1 MTTTE
6 LHKRTIFGT
15 RNRNNLELKFAD
27 FYTQTKNVSHL
38 IQAAVAVMLRNAF
51 YTGDFSYLAKDL
63 MRKVFLNGEVDAS
76 VRHLCIYFE
85 DYFSSKEWQIV
96 INHLYKNEAEYN
108 QLTAEARLH
117 IEPLRPALTSG
128 VQIGERK
135 LNLKTSFLDE
145 NGKMHNWNL
154 SNVVSPLSAKE
165 RMAILNIFGEL
176 TIFQKDGLRQFTKV
190 VWMDFAIDERY
201 RDFDIRNEEDPLH
214 EPKQVIQEQQKKDTK
229 AKLSTKN
236 TASNSK
242 ASEITK
248 VSKSNTFSPAKET
261 DKKNEAT
268 KSKKKPVKPPM
279 DRMSSWKNFNPF
291 DGKSKED
298 RNLELEKALRN
309 KTGGKKKRK
318 RNKRK

>member
-214 EPKQVIQEQQKKDTK
+214 EPKQVIQEQQKKIQKQNFRLKT
-229 AKLSTKN
+229 LRL
-236 TASNSK
+236 
-242 ASEITK
+242 I
-248 VSKSNTFSPAKET
+248 
-261 DKKNEAT
+261 
-268 KSKKKPVKPPM
+268 VKPQKLRKYPSQIHFLQLKRRIRKM
-279 DRMSSWKNFNPF
+279 KQPNLKRSLLNPQWI
-291 DGKSKED
+291 E
-298 RNLELEKALRN
+298 
-309 KTGGKKKRK
+309 
-318 RNKRK
+318 